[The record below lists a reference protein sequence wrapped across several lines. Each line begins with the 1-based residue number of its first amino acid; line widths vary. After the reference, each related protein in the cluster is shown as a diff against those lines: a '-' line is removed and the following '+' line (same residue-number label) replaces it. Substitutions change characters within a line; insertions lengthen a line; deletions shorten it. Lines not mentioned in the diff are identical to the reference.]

1 MKEDNNIKSL
11 IAAILKLSLKLSKSQ
26 GTPKTVKK
34 TVNKTVK
41 AVAKPKDATK
51 AKKAPRAVRT
61 KIVGGGSA
69 EFFE

>member
-26 GTPKTVKK
+26 GTPKTVK
-34 TVNKTVK
+34 KTVK